1 MSISPFKAVLCVI
14 SSFSAGYLL
23 SQSYSFINP
32 GGEDTKDSVSLN
44 CAAGQHLSVEVT
56 GAVASPG
63 VYELTEGSRV
73 VDAIEKAGGF
83 TTDYDYTWV
92 SKNLNLAQILDNEQ
106 KIFIPFAALGYELSK
121 DTCEDRVFRVVEAEN
136 KTNESS
142 SSSQVVAEPDSKG
155 DKINVNEATS
165 EELDTLPGVG
175 SVYAQKIIAGRPYAG
190 VEDFK
195 EKSQLSDAVYEKIK
209 DLIIF

>member
-1 MSISPFKAVLCVI
+1 MCVI

-32 GGEDTKDSVSLN
+32 GGEDAKDSVSLD
-44 CAAGQHLSVEVT
+44 CGPAPYISVEVT
-56 GAVASPG
+56 GAVISPG
-63 VYELTEGSRV
+63 VYELAEGSRV
-73 VDAIEKAGGF
+73 VDVIQKAGSF
-83 TTDYDYTWV
+83 TTDYDYIWV

-121 DTCEDRVFRVVEAEN
+121 DTCEDRVFRVVEAEK
-136 KTNESS
+136 KTDESS
-142 SSSQVVAEPDSKG
+142 SSQAAEGTDSTG
-155 DKINVNEATS
+155 DKMNVNEATS
-165 EELDTLPGVG
+165 EELDTLPGIG